1 MTLFQKPITDYLEG
15 SQQTRAAVD
24 HSKSPASEFLEEVND
39 LCDAVHHCKRKFPRK
54 NNGEFTKD
62 SSDSFERLVMASF
75 ALMMSHF
82 ERFQREQF
90 AALID
95 WSFAFSCPEP
105 IELAKNLEKAGC
117 ELSLPRV
124 LVGPG
129 DEGEIGEIVADAMPG
144 WHNSARVNAY
154 FKAIIPAHTFYSNA
168 IVAELDKLWQLRH
181 SIVHS
186 GGLLTKA
193 DAIKVTGLSGFANR
207 QIKFGEGF
215 MPAIGRRMHIVV
227 QKTLTPLKDR
237 MENLLLPLPD
247 EPEEERQSAIAS
259 MVGYQSR
266 RPSWFR

>member
-1 MTLFQKPITDYLEG
+1 MTLFQKPITDYIEG
-15 SQQTRAAVD
+15 KAREAGAVD
-24 HSKSPASEFLEEVND
+24 RHPSPASTFLEEVND

-54 NNGEFTKD
+54 GNGQFSKD

-95 WSFAFSCPEP
+95 WSFAFACPEP

-117 ELSLPRV
+117 ELSLQRV

-144 WHNSARVNAY
+144 WHNSTRVNTY
-154 FKAIIPAHTFYSNA
+154 FQAVIPSYSFYSNA
-168 IVAELDKLWQLRH
+168 VISELEKLWQLRH

-193 DAIKVTGLSGFANR
+193 DAIKVTGLSAYANR
-207 QIKFGEGF
+207 QIKFGENF
-215 MPAIGRRMHIVV
+215 MPAIGRRMHIVI
-227 QKTLTPLKDR
+227 QKTLTPLQTR
-237 MENLLLPLPD
+237 MNSLLLPLPD
-247 EPEEERQSAIAS
+247 EPEAERQHTIAT
-259 MVGYQSR
+259 MVGYESR